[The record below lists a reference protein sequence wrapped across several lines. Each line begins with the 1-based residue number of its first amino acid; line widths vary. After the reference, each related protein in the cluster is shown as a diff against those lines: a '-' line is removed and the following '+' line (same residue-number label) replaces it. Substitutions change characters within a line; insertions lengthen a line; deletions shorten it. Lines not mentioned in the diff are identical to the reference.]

1 MKAMFPSK
9 KAIQKVIVA
18 DMENFLTVDELSEK
32 LKVSKVWLYKLVRE
46 KRIPFYHIEKCIRF
60 SPSDIQNWLEER
72 RNKEW
77 RRDK

>member
-18 DMENFLTVDELSEK
+18 EMENFLTVDELSER